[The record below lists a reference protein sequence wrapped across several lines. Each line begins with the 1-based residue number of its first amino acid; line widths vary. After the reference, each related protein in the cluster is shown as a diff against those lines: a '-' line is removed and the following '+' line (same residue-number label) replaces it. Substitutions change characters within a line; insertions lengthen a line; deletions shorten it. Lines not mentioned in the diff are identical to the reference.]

1 MPITAVQDA
10 SGATAS
16 ASASERYDP
25 FIVSRVRTSC
35 AAAKG
40 EAMTNRIAITARR
53 FALCAVPLVLMSN
66 FAAAP
71 VRAQDTTVPA
81 QTQSQTQN
89 QASFSQAQIEQLVA
103 PIALYPDS
111 LLTQILMASTYPL
124 EVVEAARWSRD
135 NLTFKGEALQSAM
148 QAQSWDPSVK
158 ALTAVPQTLEMMNDK
173 LAWMEELGDAF
184 LAQQQDV
191 LGAVQ
196 KLRAEAQAAGNLQST
211 PQQIVT
217 TAPAPAGVVAS
228 GVQRP
233 IVIEPVNPDLYYV
246 PVYNPAVVYG
256 AWDYPDYPPF
266 NWSPAGF
273 VASNV
278 ISFGAGVA
286 VGAAIWGGC
295 DWWHNNVIINVNQ
308 YNIFNHANIA
318 NNVWAHDPAHRG
330 NIPYPNAA
338 LAQRLGRTNGM
349 AARDA
354 FRRDVEAGHD
364 DLLRDRAALAHVDPP
379 KDHMDDQRA
388 DAFHRAED
396 DASRKI
402 PPATPDRH
410 DEEVRRDDGDR
421 VVDRA
426 MPERREI
433 APERNDARRQFMRSR
448 AQVFRPERGAIGGG
462 FHFHGG
468 GRGRL

>member
-1 MPITAVQDA
+1 
-10 SGATAS
+10 
-16 ASASERYDP
+16 
-25 FIVSRVRTSC
+25 
-35 AAAKG
+35 
-40 EAMTNRIAITARR
+40 MTNRIAMTARR

-66 FAAAP
+66 FATAP
-71 VRAQDTTVPA
+71 VRAQDAIIPVQA
-81 QTQSQTQN
+81 QSQN

-135 NLTFKGEALQSAM
+135 NSTIKGEALQSAM

-173 LAWMEELGDAF
+173 IAWMEELGDAF

-228 GVQRP
+228 DVQRP
-233 IVIEPVNPDLYYV
+233 IVIEPVNPDVYYV

-256 AWDYPDYPPF
+256 TWDYPDYPPI

-295 DWWHNNVIINVNQ
+295 DWWHNHVIINVNQ
-308 YNIFNHANIA
+308 YNIFNHTNIV
-318 NNVWAHDPAHRG
+318 NNVWAHNPAHRG

-338 LAQRLGRTNGM
+338 LAQRFGRADDV

-354 FRRDVEAGHD
+354 FRKDLEAGHD
-364 DLLRDRAALAHVDPP
+364 SLLRDRAIPQRVDASR
-379 KDHMDDQRA
+379 DRMDDQRA
-388 DAFHRAED
+388 DALHRPED
-396 DASRKI
+396 DAAKKVAPETRE
-402 PPATPDRH
+402 AD
-410 DEEVRRDDGDR
+410 VRRDAG
-421 VVDRA
+421 
-426 MPERREI
+426 ERL
-433 APERNDARRQFMRSR
+433 ERNDAFPRHELSRPRIGEGADVLRWRSR
-448 AQVFRPERGAIGGG
+448 GSARPAARAFGGG
-462 FHFHGG
+462 F
-468 GRGRL
+468 RRR

>member
-1 MPITAVQDA
+1 
-10 SGATAS
+10 
-16 ASASERYDP
+16 
-25 FIVSRVRTSC
+25 
-35 AAAKG
+35 
-40 EAMTNRIAITARR
+40 MTNRIAMTARR
-53 FALCAVPLVLMSN
+53 FALCAAPLVLVSS
-66 FAAAP
+66 FATAP
-71 VRAQDTTVPA
+71 ARAQDATAPA
-81 QTQSQTQN
+81 QTQTQTQN

-135 NLTFKGEALQSAM
+135 NPAIKGQALQSAM
-148 QAQSWDPSVK
+148 QAQSWDPSIK

-191 LGAVQ
+191 LSAVQ
-196 KLRAEAQAAGNLQST
+196 RLRAEAQAAGNLQST

-217 TAPAPAGVVAS
+217 TALAPAGVVAP

-233 IVIEPVNPDLYYV
+233 IVIEPVNPDVYYV

-256 AWDYPDYPPF
+256 AWDYPNYPPF

-273 VASNV
+273 VASNI

-308 YNIFNHANIA
+308 YNIFNHTNIA
-318 NNVWAHDPAHRG
+318 NNVWTHNPAHRG
-330 NIPYPNAA
+330 NISYPDAA
-338 LAQRLGRTNGM
+338 LAQRFGRTNDV

-354 FRRDVEAGHD
+354 FRDRADAQHD
-364 DLLRDRAALAHVDPP
+364 DLFTDRL
-379 KDHMDDQRA
+379 
-388 DAFHRAED
+388 DAQHNDSFRRAEG
-396 DASRKI
+396 DADRRI
-402 PPATPDRH
+402 APATPDRRAK
-410 DEEVRRDDGDR
+410 EVRRDDGDR
-421 VVDRA
+421 AADRG
-426 MPERREI
+426 MPEHREVAPPRDDARREI
-433 APERNDARRQFMRSR
+433 MPPR
-448 AQVFRPERGAIGGG
+448 AQVFRPERRAMDGG

-468 GRGRL
+468 GRDRL

>member
-1 MPITAVQDA
+1 
-10 SGATAS
+10 
-16 ASASERYDP
+16 
-25 FIVSRVRTSC
+25 
-35 AAAKG
+35 
-40 EAMTNRIAITARR
+40 MTNRIAMTVRR
-53 FALCAVPLVLMSN
+53 FALCAVPLVLVSN
-66 FAAAP
+66 VATAP
-71 VRAQDTTVPA
+71 VRAQDTTAPA

-111 LLTQILMASTYPL
+111 LLTQMLMASTYPL

-135 NLTFKGEALQSAM
+135 NPTIKGQALQSAM
-148 QAQSWDPSVK
+148 QTQSWDPSVK

-173 LAWMEELGDAF
+173 LAWTQQLGDAF

-191 LGAVQ
+191 LSAVQ
-196 KLRAEAQAAGNLQST
+196 KLRAEAEAAGNLQST

-233 IVIEPVNPDLYYV
+233 IVIEPVNPDVYYV
-246 PVYNPAVVYG
+246 PVYNPAVAYG
-256 AWDYPDYPPF
+256 AWDYPNYPPF

-273 VASNV
+273 VASNI
-278 ISFGAGVA
+278 ISFGAGVT

-308 YNIFNHANIA
+308 YNIFNHTNIA

-330 NIPYPNAA
+330 DVPYRNAA
-338 LAQRLGRTNGM
+338 LAQRFGRTNDV

-354 FRRDVEAGHD
+354 FRERADAQHD
-364 DLLRDRAALAHVDPP
+364 DLFEDRPNAERDNVFRDRAGVERPDAL
-379 KDHMDDQRA
+379 RRTEG
-388 DAFHRAED
+388 DANR
-396 DASRKI
+396 RI
-402 PPATPDRH
+402 VPAMPDRR
-410 DEEVRRDDGDR
+410 DDEVRRDGGDR
-421 VVDRA
+421 AVDRA

-433 APERNDARRQFMRSR
+433 APERNDARRQVMRSR
-448 AQVFRPERGAIGGG
+448 AQMFRPERRAMGDG

-468 GRGRL
+468 RRL